1 MPGGHCQTGCV
12 NAGSKLSF
20 LRKGTGAK
28 RGSTPFSTRLTNG
41 SGNGLLVSIGT
52 AGLPIVIINRNFVF
66 TGLTGRDRFSLSGID
81 SIANIVINELIFV
94 MIIPVVVITLI

>member
-1 MPGGHCQTGCV
+1 MPAGHCQTRCV

-28 RGSTPFSTRLTNG
+28 RSSTPFPTRLTNG
-41 SGNGLLVSIGT
+41 SGDGLLMRIGT

-66 TGLTGRDRFSLSGID
+66 AGLTGRDRFSLSGID

-94 MIIPVVVITLI
+94 TIIPVVVIALI